1 MAVKTTS
8 YSKIIINSYVIAGKI
23 SLICIHGQL
32 NAIFS
37 RKEVH
42 TEQPVE
48 VRVEFEE
55 YEAYIALFAKLSR
68 YKQGR
73 PVLGLVLVG
82 WYLGR

>member
-23 SLICIHGQL
+23 ICCIICIHGQL

-82 WYLGR
+82 